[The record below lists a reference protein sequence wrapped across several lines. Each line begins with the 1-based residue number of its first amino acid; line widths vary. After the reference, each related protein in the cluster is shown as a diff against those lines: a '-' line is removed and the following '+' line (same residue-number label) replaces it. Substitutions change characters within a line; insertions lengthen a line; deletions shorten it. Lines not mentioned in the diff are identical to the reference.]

1 MVKRERSIAV
11 EERRRAGQ
19 GAREPL
25 HPRGGWLVHRSL
37 PRKAR
42 ISRRRCHATANRP
55 RLDFHDVWLM
65 MIVKLLF
72 QRLG

>member
-1 MVKRERSIAV
+1 MWSRERGALPSSSGGGPV
-11 EERRRAGQ
+11 KELRAAAP
-19 GAREPL
+19 ARWVARAPL
-25 HPRGGWLVHRSL
+25 TA
-37 PRKAR
+37 RKAR